1 MSSVTMPADA
11 AASGLSSADAV
22 ASIGQAGAEA
32 GGQLAT
38 GALAGTT
45 ETGLN
50 AVGSIVPSS
59 AIDASLSGAGA
70 LATGGGGG
78 LTIPKSAAGSVP
90 SSISGGAATPA
101 ATPGI
106 GSTNAGVLGGASAGA
121 APVGTSVGAAG
132 GDFSGQTIGSNNF
145 MGANAVAPGTMQSGV
160 LTLDP
165 SMDTGGAAKDLT
177 GAPVGG
183 GGGAPVDSGSG
194 WSNAAAPSTTPNLD
208 AFTAN
213 PGVGTAWDLVK
224 ANPNIALSTL
234 GLGANLVLGNQKLP
248 GQNQISSLAGQTA
261 QQSAQ
266 LESYLQTGTLPPGL
280 QAGLTSAGAAAK
292 ATIRSR
298 HAAQGTSGSSSEEQ
312 ELAAVDTGLQTQ
324 GANVALQ
331 LFQQGMSEAQI
342 SAQLYQSI
350 LSSAV
355 QQDAELGS
363 AIGRFASSLA
373 PTTTINLTG
382 H

>member
-1 MSSVTMPADA
+1 
-11 AASGLSSADAV
+11 
-22 ASIGQAGAEA
+22 
-32 GGQLAT
+32 
-38 GALAGTT
+38 
-45 ETGLN
+45 
-50 AVGSIVPSS
+50 
-59 AIDASLSGAGA
+59 
-70 LATGGGGG
+70 
-78 LTIPKSAAGSVP
+78 
-90 SSISGGAATPA
+90 
-101 ATPGI
+101 
-106 GSTNAGVLGGASAGA
+106 
-121 APVGTSVGAAG
+121 
-132 GDFSGQTIGSNNF
+132 
-145 MGANAVAPGTMQSGV
+145 
-160 LTLDP
+160 
-165 SMDTGGAAKDLT
+165 
-177 GAPVGG
+177 
-183 GGGAPVDSGSG
+183 VDSGSG

-355 QQDAELGS
+355 QQDAALGS